1 MLQRLL
7 YRGDAT
13 ALELSRGERV
23 LQIHAT
29 KPADTRS
36 LVLKT
41 ILRAH
46 QRLAEL
52 QGRVLGDRTP
62 RFGDALKS
70 GISLKLIKPD
80 VDRV

>member
-7 YRGDAT
+7 NRGDTT

-29 KPADTRS
+29 KPANTRS

-41 ILRAH
+41 ILPAY
-46 QRLAEL
+46 QRFAKL

-70 GISLKLIKPD
+70 G
-80 VDRV
+80 VT

>member
-7 YRGDAT
+7 NRGDAT

-29 KPADTRS
+29 KPSGSES

-41 ILRAH
+41 ILRAL
-46 QRLAEL
+46 QCFAKL
-52 QGRVLGDRTP
+52 QGRDLGDRTP

-70 GISLKLIKPD
+70 G
-80 VDRV
+80 VT

>member
-7 YRGDAT
+7 NRGDAT

-29 KPADTRS
+29 KPS
-36 LVLKT
+36 EGEKLVLKT
-41 ILRAH
+41 ILPAYKRFAK
-46 QRLAEL
+46 L
-52 QGRVLGDRTP
+52 QGRALGDHTP

-70 GISLKLIKPD
+70 G
-80 VDRV
+80 VT

>member
-7 YRGDAT
+7 NRGDTT

-29 KPADTRS
+29 KPANTRS

-41 ILRAH
+41 ILPAY
-46 QRLAEL
+46 QRFAKL
-52 QGRVLGDRTP
+52 QGRDQAPHPGAP
-62 RFGDALKS
+62 
-70 GISLKLIKPD
+70 GISITF
-80 VDRV
+80 VTR